1 MDCLSQN
8 KKLIKE
14 MEEEYTMRNIIAK
27 ELQKLN
33 LRDNFLL
40 QQMYLHETTLF
51 NSMRFRS

>member
-1 MDCLSQN
+1 
-8 KKLIKE
+8 

-27 ELQKLN
+27 ELKKLN